1 MEFKFLIKNFH
12 LHVSMFGLNVPTKER
27 GGSDKPKAACI
38 LSKSIAA
45 VSHSWAVREL
55 FHVSLTPTLFQV
67 MTAF

>member
-1 MEFKFLIKNFH
+1 
-12 LHVSMFGLNVPTKER
+12 MFGLNVPTKER